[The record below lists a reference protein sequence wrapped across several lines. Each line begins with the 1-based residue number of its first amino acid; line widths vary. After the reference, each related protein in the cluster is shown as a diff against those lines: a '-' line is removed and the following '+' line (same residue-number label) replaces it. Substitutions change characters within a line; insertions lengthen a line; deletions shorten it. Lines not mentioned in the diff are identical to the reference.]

1 MQGVQKSGVHYG
13 TESREMLPLWK
24 RAGCKRSAGE
34 AIEVVGMRCAYRNG
48 TESRELLPL
57 R

>member
-1 MQGVQKSGVHYG
+1 MQGVQKSGVRNG
-13 TESREMLPLWK
+13 TESRELLPLWK

-48 TESRELLPL
+48 TESRETLPL
-57 R
+57 W